1 MTAFHLPQ
9 SKLRRLRRCAMFS
22 AGVVAAGTVFFWGL
36 KYCAIA
42 LSALPGAN
50 AIIPPLLL
58 FLSITILTYANHHHH
73 T

>member
-9 SKLRRLRRCAMFS
+9 SKLRRLSRCAVFS
-22 AGVVAAGTVFFWGL
+22 AGVVAAGTAFFWGL

-58 FLSITILTYANHHHH
+58 FLAITGFAYTSRSV
-73 T
+73 